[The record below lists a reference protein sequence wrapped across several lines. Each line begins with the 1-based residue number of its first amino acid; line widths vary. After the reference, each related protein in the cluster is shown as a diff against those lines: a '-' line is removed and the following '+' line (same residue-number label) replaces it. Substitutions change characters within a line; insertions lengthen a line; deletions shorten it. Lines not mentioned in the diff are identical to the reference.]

1 LLAFFVVLNPLPC
14 DDLKKR
20 KKKKMLAEKVLKDD
34 CLLILFA
41 ESYWPT
47 FSLYTGISELPFLPL
62 NTQVI

>member
-41 ESYWPT
+41 ESYLANL
-47 FSLYTGISELPFLPL
+47 FSLHWDI
-62 NTQVI
+62 